1 MITYYALLDELKAL
15 SEEKFAAFQ
24 SKLFNDDKLTVLG
37 VRTPALRKRAKKYKA
52 EYSSLSAFPNE
63 YYEVVFLKLSVAAF
77 MPYEQFI
84 TVCDG
89 CVRLLT
95 DWALCDCFSPACIKT
110 HREEFVPYIKRYLA
124 AGEGYFND
132 GEFARRFA
140 LTALL
145 SFYVEEEYLSFIFD
159 SITNC
164 RPDKYYVMM
173 GAAWLLAEV
182 LIKHYEAGLGYLRST
197 MCDITVKNKA
207 ISKACDSFR
216 VSDERKAE
224 LKTLRS
230 KK

>member
-1 MITYYALLDELKAL
+1 MITYNALLDELKAL

-164 RPDKYYVMM
+164 RPDKYY
-173 GAAWLLAEV
+173 GAYQA
-182 LIKHYEAGLGYLRST
+182 LRSG
-197 MCDITVKNKA
+197 
-207 ISKACDSFR
+207 FR
-216 VSDERKAE
+216 LFAKYYV
-224 LKTLRS
+224 
-230 KK
+230 